1 MALDGYE
8 EASHMTDL
16 VRRFNELSVERQPL
30 AGGKGGTLA
39 RLYQA
44 GYPVP
49 DGFVIMPA
57 AFAGDELTPQAWSQ
71 VQDYLK
77 RLRESGNGMTSFAVR
92 SSALSEDSTQASFAG
107 EFETVLDVRSAERVR
122 DAIHAVRRS
131 RRSERVRAYSQAK
144 GMDTGHDMAVVVQR
158 LVRADM
164 SGVLFTA
171 DPVTGSHAHM
181 AGNFVFGF
189 GEELVSGE
197 VEPYTFTLARPKGHY
212 DGPAGLKPFARKL
225 FRLALRLEEDLGCSQ
240 DIEWA
245 ISGRDLFLL
254 QSRPITTLI
263 GHDPATGE
271 WNDSLTGDYLWS
283 NTNLVE
289 AVPDVMTPSTWS
301 LTRILHFDTA
311 TAVMPRTL
319 PVTGN
324 ICGRPYLNMSIAISV
339 FRATGMK
346 LPDAIRRVEELF
358 GRLPEG
364 LEVTAPPVFTLSE
377 MLRLVPANLRLEIQ
391 FRKRIRNMP
400 EFVVE
405 APGQCKGFRQRIL
418 QSHTRD
424 DLASLWCDA
433 LQPYVCHAFYMLRG
447 ATKWFDNPAALLR
460 RDLTELVGE
469 SDAGALL
476 SNLSSDAELLASLGP
491 VVAVARV
498 AGGQWTREEYLERFG
513 HRGPHEWELSVPQP
527 AEDPDWLDRQL
538 AEFAKS
544 PVDVNALLEQQC
556 SEHEAAWQRFQK
568 RYPGKAKSMGGRI
581 CKFAAD
587 ARTRE
592 AVRSEATRV
601 AGVVRTFALRAGEL
615 TELGDGIFFLTLDEI
630 LDTLTG
636 DETTIKAVAA
646 SIPARRETY
655 TRYSDLPPYPTII
668 NGRFDPFKWVAD
680 PDRRSDLFDSHTSAI
695 RTTASESIAGF
706 AGAAGRVEGLVRRLH
721 SPEESDQFQAG
732 EILVTTTTNVG
743 WTPLFPRAAAIVTDV
758 GAPLSHAAIVARELG
773 IPAVVGCGNATMR
786 LRSGDRVMV
795 DGGHGIVEILEKA

>member
-1 MALDGYE
+1 MGPKDNE

-16 VRRFNELSVERQPL
+16 VRGFNELSVAGQPL

-49 DGFVIMPA
+49 DGFIIMPA
-57 AFAGDELTPQAWSQ
+57 AFAGDELTSQAWSQ
-71 VQDYLK
+71 VQEYLK
-77 RLRESGNGMTSFAVR
+77 RLREAANGMASFAVR
-92 SSALSEDSTQASFAG
+92 SSALSEDSAQASFAG
-107 EFETVLDVRSAERVR
+107 EFETVLDVRSDKRVH
-122 DAIHAVRRS
+122 DAIHKVRRS
-131 RRSERVRAYSQAK
+131 RRAERVRAYSQAK
-144 GMDTGHDMAVVVQR
+144 GIDADHELAVVVQH
-158 LVRADM
+158 LVRADI

-171 DPVTGSHAHM
+171 DPVTGSHVRM
-181 AGNFVFGF
+181 AGNFALGF

-197 VEPYTFTLARPKGHY
+197 AEPYTFTLAWPKGQY
-212 DGPAGLKPFARKL
+212 EGPSGLKPFARKL
-225 FRLALRLEEDLGCSQ
+225 FKLALKLEKDLGCPQ

-245 ISGRDLFLL
+245 IAGRELFLL

-263 GHDPATGE
+263 GHDPVTGE

-301 LTRILHFDTA
+301 LTQILHFDTV

-324 ICGRPYLNMSIAISV
+324 ICGRPYINISIAISV

-346 LPDAIRRVEELF
+346 LPDAVRRVEELF

-364 LEVTAPPVFTLSE
+364 LEVNAPPVFTLAE
-377 MLRLVPANLRLEIQ
+377 MLRLVPANLRLEFQ

-400 EFVVE
+400 QFVVE
-405 APGQCKGFRQRIL
+405 APSQCKSFRQRIW
-418 QSHTRD
+418 QSQTRD
-424 DLASLWCDA
+424 DLASLWYDE
-433 LQPYVCHAFYMLRG
+433 LKPYVRHAFYMLRG
-447 ATKWFDNPAALLR
+447 ATKWFDYPAALLR
-460 RDLTELVGE
+460 KDLTELVGE
-469 SDAGALL
+469 AEAGALL
-476 SNLSSDAELLASLGP
+476 SNLSGDAELLASLGP

-498 AGGQWTREEYLERFG
+498 ASGQWTREEYLERFG
-513 HRGPHEWELSVPQP
+513 HRGPHEWELSIPQP

-538 AEFAKS
+538 AEFAAS
-544 PVDVNALLEQQC
+544 PVDVDALLEKQRSQ
-556 SEHEAAWQRFQK
+556 HEAAWQQFQK
-568 RYPGKAKSMGGRI
+568 RYPGKVKSMGRRI
-581 CKFAAD
+581 KKFATD
-587 ARTRE
+587 ACTRE
-592 AVRSEATRV
+592 AVRSEVTRV
-601 AGVVRTFALRAGEL
+601 AGVVRTFALRAGVL
-615 TELGDGIFFLTLDEI
+615 TGLGDGIFFLSLDEI
-630 LDTLTG
+630 LATLTG
-636 DETTIKAVAA
+636 DEATIKTVAA

-655 TRYSDLPPYPTII
+655 TRYGDLPPYPALI
-668 NGRFDPFKWVAD
+668 NGRFDPFKWAAD
-680 PDRRSDLFDSHTSAI
+680 PDRRSDLFDSHASAI
-695 RTTASESIAGF
+695 RTADSNSITGF

-721 SPEESDQFQAG
+721 SPEESNQFQAG

-786 LRSGDRVMV
+786 LRSGDRVTV
-795 DGGHGIVEILEKA
+795 DGGQGIVEILEKA